1 MCFLE
6 KGERNLSNQ
15 LSSGEIMDR
24 ILRSLKKQRPLS
36 IVSVGQTEAVVMGQD
51 QFDKDPILNK
61 FQGHYRKEKK
71 IANKDVKEGF
81 YHRGIKFPNPIAQM
95 EGIAAVNSADIVGY
109 NTIEENSKEITER
122 VFSIYNIQPKEYFEA
137 NIRRV
142 FMKSQKDKFEEI
154 LRNRKVLLIGS
165 LAEKAKK
172 GMEDKYGKTLG
183 VKVVGALPIYSYE
196 DIPTVKKQLKTIDFD
211 ICFLGAGINALIL
224 TPYIASRYG
233 KVAFDI
239 GSGMQTFITDE
250 IVTDSW
256 INEIIGLDRLMKM

>member
-1 MCFLE
+1 MA
-6 KGERNLSNQ
+6 KQ
-15 LSSGEIMDR
+15 LTSGEIMDR
-24 ILRSLKKQRPLS
+24 ILRCLKKQRPLS

-51 QFDKDPILNK
+51 QFDTDHVLKK
-61 FQGHYRKEKK
+61 FRKHYKKEKK
-71 IANKDVKEGF
+71 IANKGAQEGF
-81 YHRGIKFPNPIAQM
+81 YHRGIRFPNPIAQM
-95 EGIAAVNSADIVGY
+95 EGIAAVNTADIVGY

-122 VFSIYNIQPKEYFEA
+122 VFSIYNIEPKEYFEA

-142 FMKSQKDKFEEI
+142 FMKSQKDKFEDI

-172 GMEDKYGKTLG
+172 GLEDRYGKTLG
-183 VKVVGALPIYSYE
+183 VQVVGALPIYSYE
-196 DIPTVKKQLKTIDFD
+196 DIPTIKKQLKTIDFD

-224 TPYIASRYG
+224 APYIASRYG